1 MIIVERPRFS
11 LRRPVPAHAHCL
23 LPASAS
29 SRQLRAPAS
38 SLLLCNGSQRAPTPL
53 HRQRPACSR
62 QCVPCCSVFG
72 CDCVLGLE
80 EGRHYGTA
88 PWPAR
93 PPTVPPSRAVPPAMQ
108 HAFYPTPPY
117 THGTCG
123 AYDMSL
129 HALPPAVHLA
139 PAYPFPACPCLLPG
153 PGLAPAIPSGPSGPS
168 RFGLLSQ
175 QRFLLKRPPPP
186 FSFPGGVLW

>member
-139 PAYPFPACPCLLPG
+139 PAYPFPYLPLPPCPLPLPLQSPPLWPLPLRVALSATAG
-153 PGLAPAIPSGPSGPS
+153 
-168 RFGLLSQ
+168 FLLSAP
-175 QRFLLKRPPPP
+175 RLL
-186 FSFPGGVLW
+186 FPSLW